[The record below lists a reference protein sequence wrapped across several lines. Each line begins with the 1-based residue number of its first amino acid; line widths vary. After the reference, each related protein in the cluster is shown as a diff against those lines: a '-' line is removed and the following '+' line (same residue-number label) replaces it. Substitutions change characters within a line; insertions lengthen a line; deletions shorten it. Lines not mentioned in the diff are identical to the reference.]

1 MIKTSF
7 KLNRRFVSFF
17 LPATISVLLFG
28 SCKKD
33 DQFPNSNHPSLYSS
47 EVLDKWM
54 TLQIRLMK
62 NATGV
67 PNQGFGRHFAY
78 SGVAALE
85 SLAPGLPGNW
95 ASKWNGL
102 TGLPTNNHS
111 VKYYYP
117 ANVNAAMAAIN
128 KAFFPNASAVDK
140 MAIDSLEAALNE
152 SFLITQTSGLL
163 NTSAEFGKAVAAAV
177 FNWSESDGYKNAS
190 NPYTPPVGPGLWKP
204 TPPAFAAAAS
214 PYWGNNRTV
223 INGSLNNTQPPAPV
237 SYSTDPNS
245 VFYAMAKQ
253 VYDASLT
260 LTDDQKNMALFWR
273 DVPGVTTPGH
283 WLSILQQVIHK
294 THARLDKA
302 ALAYALTGSAIND
315 GAISVWKAKFQ
326 YNLVRPI
333 TYIREVMGYST
344 WNSFIGTP
352 AHPEYSSAHSVLS
365 GAAAATLEKL
375 FGNIGSFT
383 DHTYDYL
390 GFPSRTYNS
399 FTAIAEEA
407 GQSRLYGG
415 IHYLP
420 SLHAGLV
427 QGRKVAAN
435 IFSKP
440 PNNLTDK

>member
-1 MIKTSF
+1 MLKTSI
-7 KLNRRFVSFF
+7 KMNRRFFSFF

-33 DQFPNSNHPSLYSS
+33 DHFPNSNHPSLYSS

-67 PNQGFGRHFAY
+67 PNQAFGRHFAY
-78 SGVAALE
+78 SGIAALE
-85 SLAPGLPGNW
+85 SLSPGLPVW
-95 ASKWNGL
+95 DYKWNGL
-102 TGLPTNNHS
+102 TGLPTNNHT

-117 ANVNAAMAAIN
+117 ANVNAAMASIN
-128 KAFFPNASAVDK
+128 KSFFPNASAVDK
-140 MAIDSLEAALNE
+140 MAIDSLEATLNE
-152 SFLITQTSGLL
+152 SFLTTQTPGLI
-163 NTSAEFGKAVAAAV
+163 NTSADFGKAVAAAV

-214 PYWGNNRTV
+214 PFWGNNRTV
-223 INGSLNNTQPPAPV
+223 ITGSIHNTQPPAPV
-237 SYSTDPNS
+237 AYSTDPGS
-245 VFYAMAKQ
+245 LFYTMVKQ
-253 VYDASLT
+253 VYDASLI
-260 LTDDQKNMALFWR
+260 LTDDQKNMAMFWR

-283 WLSILQQVIHK
+283 WLSILKQVIHK

-302 ALAYALTGSAIND
+302 ALAYALTGSAVND
-315 GAISVWKAKFQ
+315 GAISVWKSKYQ
-326 YNLVRPI
+326 YNLVRPV

-344 WNSFIGTP
+344 WTSFIGTP
-352 AHPEYSSAHSVLS
+352 AHPEYSSAHSVIS
-365 GAAAATLEKL
+365 GAAAASLEKL

-390 GFPSRTYNS
+390 GYPSRTYNS

-435 IFSKP
+435 IFSKHT
-440 PNNLTDK
+440 NNIKDK

>member
-7 KLNRRFVSFF
+7 KMNRRFVSFF

-62 NATGV
+62 NTTGV

-85 SLAPGLPGNW
+85 SLAPGLPANYW
-95 ASKWNGL
+95 ENKWNGL
-102 TGLPTNNHS
+102 TGLPSHNHS

-140 MAIDSLEAALNE
+140 MAIDSLESALNE
-152 SFLITQTSGLL
+152 SFLTTQTPGLI
-163 NTSAEFGKAVAAAV
+163 NTSAEFGKAVATAV

-204 TPPAFAAAAS
+204 TPPAFAAAAT

-223 INGSLNNTQPPAPV
+223 INGSTNNTQPPAPV
-237 SYSTDPNS
+237 AYSTDPGS
-245 VFYAMAKQ
+245 VFYAMVKQ
-253 VYDASLT
+253 VYDASLI
-260 LTDDQKNMALFWR
+260 LTDDQKNMATFWR

-283 WLSILQQVIHK
+283 WLSIITAGDSQN
-294 THARLDKA
+294 TCE
-302 ALAYALTGSAIND
+302 TG
-315 GAISVWKAKFQ
+315 
-326 YNLVRPI
+326 
-333 TYIREVMGYST
+333 
-344 WNSFIGTP
+344 
-352 AHPEYSSAHSVLS
+352 
-365 GAAAATLEKL
+365 
-375 FGNIGSFT
+375 
-383 DHTYDYL
+383 
-390 GFPSRTYNS
+390 
-399 FTAIAEEA
+399 
-407 GQSRLYGG
+407 
-415 IHYLP
+415 
-420 SLHAGLV
+420 
-427 QGRKVAAN
+427 
-435 IFSKP
+435 
-440 PNNLTDK
+440 